1 MSEYTDNELL
11 EGINQRLARIEKMMA
26 DGPKD
31 RVYLYL
37 MLGLILGQLIHMGP
51 APDWWPW

>member
-1 MSEYTDNELL
+1 MGEYTDNELL
-11 EGINQRLARIEKMMA
+11 EGINQRLAHIEKMLA

-31 RVYLYL
+31 RVYLYVL
-37 MLGLILGQLIHMGP
+37 LGLILGQLIHMGP